1 MIVLVTGASGRLGYR
16 VAERLIE
23 RAHSVRAMTRDT
35 GRAIPSEATRSRAD
49 LSTGSGLPDAVD
61 GVDAIVHCATDPQ
74 AAGRVDDRGTAR
86 LIEIAE
92 RSGRP
97 HIVYPSIVGCDV
109 VPGGYC
115 NAKLAAETRVEKS
128 DLPWTIARFTQFH
141 ESIWDEA
148 ERRSR
153 APLVVAPASTRIQ
166 PLDAE
171 VAALRLVDSVDVGP
185 AGRLPDLG
193 GHQAFEARA
202 LIGSYLAA
210 TARRRLVL
218 AVNYPGI
225 RGAAMRAGA
234 LLTENRT
241 AAGESWN
248 DFVAQR
254 LASR

>member
-23 RAHSVRAMTRDT
+23 RAHAVRAMTRSPAN
-35 GRAIPSEATRSRAD
+35 AIPVEATAVRAD
-49 LSTGSGLPDAVD
+49 LGTGAGLPDAVD
-61 GVDAIVHCATDPQ
+61 GVDAIVHCATDPR
-74 AAGRVDDRGTAR
+74 AALQVDDRGTAK
-86 LIEIAE
+86 LIELAE

-97 HIVYPSIVGCDV
+97 HLVFPSIVGCDV
-109 VPGGYC
+109 IPGRYC
-115 NAKLAAETRVEKS
+115 SAKLVAEGRVEES
-128 DLPWTIARFTQFH
+128 ELPWTISRFTQFH
-141 ESIWDEA
+141 ESIWAAA

-153 APLVVAPASTRIQ
+153 APVVLAPASTWIQ
-166 PLDAE
+166 PLDTE
-171 VAALRLVDSVDVGP
+171 VAALRLVDAVEVGP

-193 GHQAFEARA
+193 GRQAFEAKA

-225 RGAAMRAGA
+225 RGAVLRAGG
-234 LLTENRT
+234 LLTENKT
-241 AAGESWN
+241 STGDSWN

-254 LASR
+254 LR